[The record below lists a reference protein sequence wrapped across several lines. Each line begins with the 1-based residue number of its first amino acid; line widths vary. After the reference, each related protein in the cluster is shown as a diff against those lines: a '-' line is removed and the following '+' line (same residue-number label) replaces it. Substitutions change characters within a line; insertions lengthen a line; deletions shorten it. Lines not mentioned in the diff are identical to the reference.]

1 MSAAAAPRTA
11 RFYTAARRHP
21 WVMGKLADWRL
32 PLGPYNAVQIA
43 LAVVGGFVLVK
54 TISVWSVL
62 GPIPVAAWLVAIW
75 LLRRPK
81 IGGRNPMA
89 AAMGMVALFVQP
101 GGGRIGQRAAR
112 DPRARSLG
120 GGFTLEGLTDR
131 AHSEAA
137 AAPAP
142 PRRRTVRTRIGR
154 PPRARTVQPARAQR
168 SPDAPTAP
176 IRAEVSPAAALL
188 ARAQLRAQSRKGEL

>member
-32 PLGPYNAVQIA
+32 PLGPYNAAQIG

-54 TISVWSVL
+54 TISVWSML
-62 GPIPVAAWLVAIW
+62 GPIPVAVWLLGIW

-81 IGGRNPMA
+81 IGGRHPMS

-101 GGGRIGQRAAR
+101 AGGRIGQRAAR
-112 DPRARSLG
+112 DPRARRLG
-120 GGFTLEGLTDR
+120 GGFTLEDLTPCTR
-131 AHSEAA
+131 PKA
-137 AAPAP
+137 AAPTP
-142 PRRRTVRTRIGR
+142 PRKRAAPGRSTRPPQAHHPRTQTRRTPQT
-154 PPRARTVQPARAQR
+154 PAPA
-168 SPDAPTAP
+168 APA
-176 IRAEVSPAAALL
+176 AGVAPAAALL
-188 ARAQLRAQSRKGEL
+188 ARAQLRAQNKKGG